1 MSSSLDDDRIQAC
14 ELCGEDK
21 GLCDQ
26 PGLRD
31 GMFFTMKLYE
41 DFDISTVRNDDNYFF
56 VIKQDFCFFPS
67 THNFFLYNSTSSSPV
82 MQDGISWR
90 GLVSKSTRVSR

>member
-1 MSSSLDDDRIQAC
+1 MSSSDDDDRIQAC

-31 GMFFTMKLYE
+31 GRFFTMKLYE
-41 DFDISTVRNDDNYFF
+41 DFDISTVRNDDKCFF
-56 VIKQDFCFFPS
+56 VIKHDFCFFAS
-67 THNFFLYNSTSSSPV
+67 MCNFCFIEF
-82 MQDGISWR
+82 D
-90 GLVSKSTRVSR
+90 